1 MRHRPEW
8 RPTQLAPQEGYTIN
22 AVSSGLQLSF
32 CSPPVKNDG
41 CETLEEVE
49 MLKVQQKAERAE
61 MRTPADKHLFKNI
74 LLATDFSPASGRALE
89 YAASLARRYGSTIYL
104 THIISL
110 DGYPLMAPE
119 LAVSSLQ
126 RMQVETEENFRELLK
141 SGLLIALP
149 YKIVVQEG
157 NLWPSLEELIKKYEI
172 DLLVVGTHGASA
184 LRKVLMGSGAEE
196 IFRKAKVPVLTVGP
210 STAIDPLYEVEFKN
224 ILFATDFGKSA
235 EREAEY
241 ALSLA
246 QQHCS
251 KLRLV
256 HVFPHPEAYGEF
268 VLAQEKQNSMAQLR
282 ELVPTKT
289 ELHCKVDFEVPV
301 GEPVEQIL
309 RIAQET
315 MADLIVMGAKARKT
329 LAGNVPHTKAY
340 RIVCEAKCP
349 VLTVRS

>member
-1 MRHRPEW
+1 MIKVHEIS
-8 RPTQLAPQEGYTIN
+8 EG
-22 AVSSGLQLSF
+22 
-32 CSPPVKNDG
+32 
-41 CETLEEVE
+41 
-49 MLKVQQKAERAE
+49 AESRI
-61 MRTPADKHLFKNI
+61 PADKQHFFKSI

-89 YAASLARRYGSTIYL
+89 YAASLARRYGSAIYL

-119 LAVSSLQ
+119 FAASSLQ
-126 RMQVETEENFRELLK
+126 KMHVEAEENLRELLK

-149 YKIVVQEG
+149 FKAVIQEG
-157 NLWPSLEELIKKYEI
+157 NLWPSLEEVIKKYEI
-172 DLLVVGTHGASA
+172 DLLVVGTRGAGA
-184 LRKVLMGSGAEE
+184 VRKVLIGSGAEE

-210 STAIDPLYEVEFKN
+210 STAIDPPYEVEFKN

-246 QQHCS
+246 QEHCS
-251 KLRLV
+251 RLRLV
-256 HVFPHPEAYGEF
+256 HVFPHPEAYGES
-268 VLAQEKQNSMAQLR
+268 VLALEKQNSMAQLR
-282 ELVPTKT
+282 ELVPTQT
-289 ELHCKVDFEVPV
+289 ELHCKLHFEVPV

-315 MADLIVMGAKARKT
+315 KADLIVMGAKPRKT

-340 RIVCEAKCP
+340 RVVCGAPCP

>member
-1 MRHRPEW
+1 MI
-8 RPTQLAPQEGYTIN
+8 TGQQIVEGAGT
-22 AVSSGLQLSF
+22 
-32 CSPPVKNDG
+32 
-41 CETLEEVE
+41 
-49 MLKVQQKAERAE
+49 
-61 MRTPADKHLFKNI
+61 RTPANKQHFFKNI
-74 LLATDFSPASGRALE
+74 LLATDFSPASSRALE
-89 YAASLARRYGSTIYL
+89 YTASLARRYGSTIYL

-119 LAVSSLQ
+119 FAASSLQ
-126 RMQVETEENFRELLK
+126 KMQVEAQENFRELLK

-149 YKIVVQEG
+149 YKAVIEEG

-172 DLLVVGTHGASA
+172 DLLVVGTRGAGA
-184 LRKVLMGSGAEE
+184 VRKILIGSGAEE

-210 STAIDPLYEVEFKN
+210 STAIDPQYEVEFKN

-246 QQHCS
+246 QEHCS
-251 KLRLV
+251 RLRFV
-256 HVFPHPEAYGEF
+256 HVFPHPEAYGKS
-268 VLAQEKQNSMAQLR
+268 VLALEKQNSMAQLK
-282 ELVPTKT
+282 ELVPAETD
-289 ELHCKVDFEVPV
+289 LHCKLDFEVPV

-315 MADLIVMGAKARKT
+315 KADLIVMGAKARKS

-340 RIVCEAKCP
+340 RVVCEAKCP